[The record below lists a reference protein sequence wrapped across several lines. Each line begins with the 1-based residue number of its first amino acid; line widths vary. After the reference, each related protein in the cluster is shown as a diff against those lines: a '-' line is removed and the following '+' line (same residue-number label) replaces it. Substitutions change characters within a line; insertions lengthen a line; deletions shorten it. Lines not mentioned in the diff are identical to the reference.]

1 MNTIIPAT
9 DKKRVVIVG
18 AGFGG
23 LKVADA
29 LSHSDFQVVM
39 IDREN
44 YHQFQP
50 LIYQVATSG
59 LEPSAI
65 SFPVRKNFQR
75 ACDFHFRLCSLVSI
89 DAARGSILTSIGEI
103 SYDYLVVATGTTTNF
118 FGMQNIE
125 REAKPMKTVSEAIAL
140 RNHILLTL
148 ERATVDPDDE
158 SLRTMVVVGGGA
170 TGVEIAGALADM
182 RRYIISKDYPELR
195 DRPIRIVLVEASD
208 RLLSAL
214 DKELSAKALRAL
226 EKMGVEVCL
235 NTAVANYAQGEVVM
249 KDGTKIAAEIFI
261 WVSGVTV
268 EAIEGLNPELYAR
281 GRRITV
287 DPYNRIEGRD
297 NIFVIGDAA
306 YQTEAKYPTGH
317 PQVAPVAIGQGA
329 MVAKNI
335 VRMEQNKPLV
345 PFAYKDQGSMATIG
359 RGEAVVQLGEIH
371 LSGYLAWIAWLG
383 VHLIS
388 IIGTRNKIQTLMNW
402 FWNYITFDQS
412 LRLIIRTPQHKKQE

>member
-29 LSHSDFQVVM
+29 LSNSDFQLVM

-75 ACDFHFRLCSLVSI
+75 ASNFHFRLCSLVSI
-89 DAARGSILTSIGEI
+89 DAARGCIMTSIGEI

-195 DRPIRIVLVEASD
+195 DRPIRIVLVEAND

-214 DKELSAKALRAL
+214 DKDLSNKALHAL

-235 NTAVANYAQGEVVM
+235 NTTVADYAHGEVVM
-249 KDGTKIAAEIFI
+249 KDGMKIATQIFV

-268 EAIEGLNPELYAR
+268 EAIDGLSPDLYGR

-287 DPYNRIEGRD
+287 DAYNRIEGWD

-306 YQTEAKYPTGH
+306 YQTEAKYPAGH

-329 MVAKNI
+329 LVAKNI
-335 VRMEQNKPLV
+335 VRTEQKEPLV
-345 PFAYKDQGSMATIG
+345 KFSYKDRGSMATIG
-359 RGEAVVQLGEIH
+359 RGEAVVQLGHIH